1 MDLITHFIVP
11 YAILTFL
18 KSKNRLAG
26 AFGGISLDFDVLIVW
41 VGILFPELFI
51 FSHRGITHSFI
62 FGFLTSVLFLY
73 IVSRKPVKDFV
84 GKIIRRDLPITF
96 NLASVMAVFFGALT
110 HLFLDALTSKG
121 IPLLYPLTINRF
133 SAELFYYMDIVTMVV
148 AGLVLLIL
156 YLRLN
161 LQYKKLALI
170 SFIILL
176 IVFGGIRAYEKG
188 EVIQKAE
195 IFDGNYT
202 QISAYP
208 SSDIFTWSVV
218 EKNVNNTKYEVFNF
232 NNFDGSI
239 SNLKTY
245 ESFSVTNGSYDSAL
259 KAVNTA
265 NSYPEVQNFKWD
277 AYYTLIRAEGSSRW
291 IITYFDIVDSH
302 YGIGNNLII
311 HV

>member
-18 KSKNRLAG
+18 RSKNRLAG

-73 IVSRKPVKDFV
+73 VITRKPVKEYV

-96 NLASVMAVFFGALT
+96 NRASVMAVFFGALT

-148 AGLVLLIL
+148 ASLVLLIL

-218 EKNVNNTKYEVFNF
+218 EKNSNNTRYEVFNF
-232 NNFDGSI
+232 NNFDNSI
-239 SNLKTY
+239 SNIKTY
-245 ESFSVTNGSYDSAL
+245 KSFSVNNGSYDSAI

-265 NSYPEVQNFKWD
+265 NSFPEVQNFKWD
-277 AYYTLIRAEGSSRW
+277 AYYTIIRAEGSSGW
-291 IITYFDIVDSH
+291 NITYFDIVNSH
-302 YGIGNNLII
+302 YGIGNNLTV